1 MRFIRIKKIVLS
13 IAIIIFFTLPNF
25 IFFKSNTL
33 LVESDW
39 LDFNLVNI
47 ETLIEEGN
55 IVFVDITADWC
66 ATCQYNK
73 INVLNSKIIEKT
85 FDQFNVMKIKGDWTK
100 PNDNIQKFLEK
111 NKKYG
116 IPFNVIYNSNNP
128 NGIVLSELLSESE
141 IVKIL
146 NNL

>member
-1 MRFIRIKKIVLS
+1 
-13 IAIIIFFTLPNF
+13 
-25 IFFKSNTL
+25 
-33 LVESDW
+33 
-39 LDFNLVNI
+39 
-47 ETLIEEGN
+47 
-55 IVFVDITADWC
+55 
-66 ATCQYNK
+66 
-73 INVLNSKIIEKT
+73 
-85 FDQFNVMKIKGDWTK
+85 MKIKGDWTK